1 LAHYTTMKARLTG
14 HSVPSTVV
22 PHMETSAERVRFCVI
37 ADDITG
43 AMDTGVGLVQAGLAA
58 TITFSGSTN
67 LGSDSVVAT
76 TDSRAESPSEAYR
89 RVKAVGERFHDYY
102 IYKKIDSTLRGNI
115 AAELQALLDVTRA
128 PKTVVCPAFPS
139 IKRTVVNGEL
149 LVEGVPVHLTG
160 FSRDPVSPVTKSS
173 VADLLRSGSG
183 IAAEGLGLA
192 DVERGPEH
200 LVQRIREC
208 ASRAV
213 VIDATENQ
221 HLRCIADALALSGE
235 RWLPCGS
242 GGLGAQLPLAFGF
255 SPHGRGL
262 PPAPRG
268 HALIAVG
275 SRNEVSIR
283 QVHRLIERLHPPL
296 VKVEPREFSTRR
308 GREPRINQVAREV
321 QNLFSDRALVILSSS
336 LSDYIPQYRH
346 LMALILGDIVA
357 RVLSLCDV
365 TGLFLCG
372 GDVAR
377 AVCGD
382 EGIQALRI
390 LGELQPGVIAAEA
403 AGQHHEGL
411 RVITK
416 AGGFG
421 NEDALLQ
428 VARHFREGQD

>member
-1 LAHYTTMKARLTG
+1 MG
-14 HSVPSTVV
+14 
-22 PHMETSAERVRFCVI
+22 TSGERVRFCVI

-43 AMDTGVGLVQAGLAA
+43 AMDTGVGLAQAGLAT
-58 TITFSGSTN
+58 TITFSSSTN
-67 LGSDSVVAT
+67 PGPDSVVAT

-89 RVKAVGERFHDYY
+89 RVKAVGERFQDYY

-128 PKTVVCPAFPS
+128 PRAVVCPAFPS

-149 LVEGVPVHLTG
+149 LVDGVPVHLTG
-160 FSRDPVSPVTKSS
+160 FSHDPASPVTNSS
-173 VADLLRSGSG
+173 VADLLLSGSG
-183 IAAEGLGLA
+183 IAAEILGLA

-213 VIDATENQ
+213 VIDATEDE
-221 HLRCIADALALSGE
+221 HLRCIADALALSRE

-255 SPHGRGL
+255 SPHVREL
-262 PPAPRG
+262 PPTPRG
-268 HALIAVG
+268 RALIAVG

-283 QVHRLIERLHPPL
+283 QVRRLIDRLHPPL
-296 VKVEPREFSTRR
+296 VKVEPREFKTRS

-321 QNLFSDRALVILSSS
+321 QNLLLDSEMVVLSSS
-336 LSDYIPQYRH
+336 LSDYMPQYRH
-346 LMALILGDIVA
+346 LMARILGDIVNRA
-357 RVLSLCDV
+357 LSLCDI

-382 EGIQALRI
+382 QGIQALRI
-390 LGELQPGVIAAEA
+390 LGALEPGVIAAEA
-403 AGQHHEGL
+403 IGQHYNDL
-411 RVITK
+411 RVVTK

-428 VARHFREGQD
+428 VARHFAKGQD

>member
-1 LAHYTTMKARLTG
+1 MG
-14 HSVPSTVV
+14 
-22 PHMETSAERVRFCVI
+22 TSGERVRFCVI

-43 AMDTGVGLVQAGLAA
+43 AMDTGVGLAQAGLAA
-58 TITFSGSTN
+58 TITFSSSTN
-67 LGSDSVVAT
+67 PGSDSVVAT

-89 RVKAVGERFHDYY
+89 RVKAVGERFQNYY

-115 AAELQALLDVTRA
+115 AAELQAILDVTRA
-128 PKTVVCPAFPS
+128 PKAIVCPAFPS
-139 IKRTVVNGEL
+139 IQRTVVNGEL
-149 LVEGVPVHLTG
+149 LVDGVPVHLTG
-160 FSRDPVSPVTKSS
+160 FSHDPVSPVTKSS
-173 VADLLRSGSG
+173 VADLLLSGSG
-183 IAAEGLGLA
+183 IAAEILGLV

-208 ASRAV
+208 TSRAV
-213 VIDATENQ
+213 VIDATEDE
-221 HLRCIADALALSGE
+221 HLRCIADALALSRE

-255 SPHGRGL
+255 SPHGREL

-268 HALIAVG
+268 RALIAVG

-283 QVHRLIERLHPPL
+283 QVRRLIDRLHPPL
-296 VKVEPREFSTRR
+296 VKVEPREFRTRS
-308 GREPRINQVAREV
+308 GREPRTNQMAREV
-321 QNLFSDRALVILSSS
+321 QNLLLDNEVVVLSSS
-336 LSDYIPQYRH
+336 MSDYVPQYRH
-346 LMALILGDIVA
+346 LMARILGDIVTRA
-357 RVLSLCDV
+357 LSLCDI

-382 EGIQALRI
+382 QGIQALRI
-390 LGELQPGVIAAEA
+390 LGTLQPGVIAGEA
-403 AGQHHEGL
+403 VGQHYNGL
-411 RVITK
+411 RVVTK

-428 VARHFREGQD
+428 VARHFTEGQD